1 MSWSANANR
10 AGLDSSQLREVVV
23 AIERMFAFGN
33 GGLFIAF
40 AVLAVAL
47 AAYAIYYMIFRL
59 GK

>member
-1 MSWSANANR
+1 
-10 AGLDSSQLREVVV
+10 VV
-23 AIERMFAFGN
+23 AIEQLFAFGN

-47 AAYAIYYMIFRL
+47 AAYAIYFIIFRL